1 MKIHKL
7 VSSSIP
13 DDDSDGD
20 AHET

>member
-13 DDDSDGD
+13 DDDGD